1 MNTAGR
7 RLAEVE
13 RYIHELAIALS
24 GLPADERE
32 DVIAGIREH
41 IDDALL
47 GIAEPTSADVR
58 RILDDLGDPLAIAAD
73 AGATQIGRE
82 TRPNV
87 SPPDRPESAS
97 GARLLERDWV
107 PVAPL
112 FAFGVGVVFTLAGF
126 GALAVLGWLA
136 GVAILVGSPLWR
148 AAEKATAT
156 GVVLIALLALGFYQ
170 ALDFHPGFGWRLYPG
185 LFGVIGLVAVLVAG
199 VVLWRRAAPR
209 VPQPATPASD
219 PSTTTVHPGAAALV
233 SSPASG
239 PPSTPPLLQR
249 DWIPA
254 AVMLAFAVAA
264 LLVWAWGYWAVGFAA
279 ALWLLGLVVLWASPL
294 WRTVE
299 RMVGTAAF
307 IIGPAMLVTLGSSWR
322 PIGGLIGDH
331 LYRGPAGRSW
341 FELSGRFGGFVELVG
356 FVVLAG
362 LAAVGIWL
370 LRRGS
375 VRARG

>member
-73 AGATQIGRE
+73 AGATQIGRVA
-82 TRPNV
+82 RPNV

-97 GARLLERDWV
+97 GARPLERDWV

-112 FAFGVGVVFTLAGF
+112 FAFGVGAVLTLAGF
-126 GALAVLGWLA
+126 GVLAVLGWLA

-148 AAEKATAT
+148 AVEKATAT
-156 GVVLIALLALGFYQ
+156 GVVLIALLALGSYRVF
-170 ALDFHPGFGWRLYPG
+170 DFYPG
-185 LFGVIGLVAVLVAG
+185 PGSFGVIALVAVLVAG
-199 VVLWRRAAPR
+199 VLLWRRAAPR
-209 VPQPATPASD
+209 VPQPATPPGD
-219 PSTTTVHPGAAALV
+219 PSTTTVHPGVATAQ

-239 PPSTPPLLQR
+239 RSSTTPLLQR
-249 DWIPA
+249 DWIPVA
-254 AVMLAFAVAA
+254 AMLAFAFAA
-264 LLVWAWGYWAVGFAA
+264 LLVWAREYWAVGLAA
-279 ALWLLGLVVLWASPL
+279 ALWLLGLVVLLASPL

-299 RMVGTAAF
+299 RVVGTAAF
-307 IIGPAMLVTLGSSWR
+307 TIGPAMLVTLGLGWR
-322 PIGGLIGDH
+322 PSAGLVGDH
-331 LYRGPAGRSW
+331 LYRGPVGRSW
-341 FELSGRFGGFVELVG
+341 FELSGRFGVFVELVG
-356 FVVLAG
+356 FFVLAG
-362 LAAVGIWL
+362 MAAVGIWL

>member
-13 RYIHELAIALS
+13 RYIHELAIALT

-47 GIAEPTSADVR
+47 AIAEPTPADVR

-82 TRPNV
+82 ARPNL
-87 SPPDRPESAS
+87 SPADRPESPP
-97 GARLLERDWV
+97 GARPLEGDWV

-112 FAFGVGVVFTLAGF
+112 FAFGVGVVLTLAGF
-126 GALAVLGWLA
+126 EVLAVLGWLA

-156 GVVLIALLALGFYQ
+156 GVVLIALLALGSYRAFDFY
-170 ALDFHPGFGWRLYPG
+170 PGFGWRLYPG
-185 LFGVIGLVAVLVAG
+185 LFGVIAMVAVLVAG
-199 VVLWRRAAPR
+199 VVLWRRAVPR
-209 VPQPATPASD
+209 VPQPATSAGD
-219 PSTTTVHPGAAALV
+219 PTATTVRPGAAT
-233 SSPASG
+233 SQPSPASS
-239 PPSTPPLLQR
+239 PVSTAPLLQR

-254 AVMLAFAVAA
+254 AAMLAFAFAA
-264 LLVWAWGYWAVGFAA
+264 LLVWAREYWAVGLAA

-299 RMVGTAAF
+299 RVVGTAAF
-307 IIGPAMLVTLGSSWR
+307 TIGPAMLVTLGLSWR
-322 PIGGLIGDH
+322 PSGGLVGEH
-331 LYRGPAGRSW
+331 LYRGPVGRSW
-341 FELSGRFGGFVELVG
+341 FELSGRFGMVAELAG

-362 LAAVGIWL
+362 MAAVGIWL

-375 VRARG
+375 ARARG